1 MRSLIALKFSL
12 AALVVCSIPG
22 VAMAWPVTTL
32 DADGVAEQR
41 AAFPKPDG
49 LGSAVEFWSD
59 LFLRHG
65 SDHVVIHDR
74 ENMDV
79 VWQILEIPKS
89 STTGVVDE
97 RLANRLTHE
106 ATENLKRR
114 LKRLELDPTPLDAQD
129 KALLAIA
136 DGSQTAGVLQGAYAR
151 LRSQRGVA
159 DQFRAGMLRCQVWL
173 RDIQQILREERV
185 PEEIAALPFV
195 ESMFNPK
202 ARSAVGAAG
211 VWQLMPATARGL
223 GLHVTHKADDRTNVL
238 KATRAAARMLR
249 KNYEM
254 LGSWPL
260 AITAYNHGPNG
271 VRRAVNL
278 VGSTDLSY
286 LIDNYQRST
295 WGFASKNFYAE
306 FLAALK
312 AVSDSAKADAEVPAS
327 MPEAAPAVSVSTP
340 TERL

>member
-1 MRSLIALKFSL
+1 MRLFSAVQLMACVATATLGFSSSAL
-12 AALVVCSIPG
+12 
-22 VAMAWPVTTL
+22 AWPLNTL
-32 DADGVAEQR
+32 EADGIIPPQPP
-41 AAFPKPDG
+41 FPRPEG
-49 LGSAVEFWSD
+49 LSSAVDFWSN

-65 SDHVVIHDR
+65 NDHVVLHDR
-74 ENMDV
+74 ENMDA
-79 VWQILEIPKS
+79 VWQVIELPRDPA
-89 STTGVVDE
+89 TGQVDE
-97 RLANRLTHE
+97 RAAARLTHAAVE
-106 ATENLKRR
+106 DLRRR
-114 LKRLELDPTPLDAQD
+114 LQRLEREPVALDGDDQ
-129 KALLAIA
+129 ALLAVA
-136 DGSQTAGVLQGAYAR
+136 QSSSQPALLQGAA
-151 LRSQRGVA
+151 LRIRAQRGVA
-159 DQFRAGMLRCQVWL
+159 DQFRAGLLRCQAWL
-173 RDIQQILREERV
+173 ADIRQILRQEGV

-223 GLHVTHKADDRTNVL
+223 GLHVSRKGDDRTNVL

-278 VGSTDLSY
+278 VGSTDLTY

-306 FLAALK
+306 FLAAV
-312 AVSDSAKADAEVPAS
+312 AVVSANASAAPEAAAKADVAHAPSAS
-327 MPEAAPAVSVSTP
+327 LPP
-340 TERL
+340 T